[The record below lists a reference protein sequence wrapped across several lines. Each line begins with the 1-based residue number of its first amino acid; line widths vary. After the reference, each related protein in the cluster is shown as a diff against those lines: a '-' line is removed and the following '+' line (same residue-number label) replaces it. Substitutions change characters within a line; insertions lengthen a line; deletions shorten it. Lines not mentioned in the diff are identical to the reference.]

1 MDAKDGGAGPVR
13 RCHVVGDKIEIA
25 SVFARVGVG
34 DIAVP
39 LGCAVA
45 GILKNLFDRPPR
57 GRVRQVEL
65 IGGVLH
71 DGTEHFGIG
80 REWDRIVR
88 NDAACDNAAVGHA
101 EYIVG
106 FDGNVPFLA
115 CPGFQVKAHPTGGRG
130 RRLAVRHTVDIAV
143 IVQLGTPCVGAKRN
157 FPKDIA
163 VIVQLGT
170 PCVGAKRNF
179 PNLAAVQRNGKQLGV
194 AVIAVHDDVQRVV
207 C

>member
-1 MDAKDGGAGPVR
+1 M
-13 RCHVVGDKIEIA
+13 
-25 SVFARVGVG
+25 
-34 DIAVP
+34 
-39 LGCAVA
+39 
-45 GILKNLFDRPPR
+45 
-57 GRVRQVEL
+57 
-65 IGGVLH
+65 H
-71 DGTEHFGIG
+71 DGTEHFGVG

-130 RRLAVRHTVDIAV
+130 RALGCKTTVDIAV
-143 IVQLGTPCVGAKRN
+143 IIRLH
-157 FPKDIA
+157 
-163 VIVQLGT
+163 

-194 AVIAVHDDVQRVV
+194 AVIGRT
-207 C
+207 